1 MIHKKVT
8 KEQAKRMVYIVAA
21 IRTTAEVD
29 AKTTSGILIYNPSY
43 IITEVIALFVVTFSS
58 CIYHPISI
66 IKWILLQ
73 KKYPHAHML

>member
-43 IITEVIALFVVTFSS
+43 IITEVIALFVVTFPRV
-58 CIYHPISI
+58 YTTP
-66 IKWILLQ
+66 L
-73 KKYPHAHML
+73 A